1 MGLKLEWEFLQLQ
14 KQKLISHVLLDK
26 KGISIW
32 MKILKCKAEKNGR
45 RNEME
50 RALAFGVG
58 GKEREGS

>member
-1 MGLKLEWEFLQLQ
+1 
-14 KQKLISHVLLDK
+14 
-26 KGISIW
+26 

-58 GKEREGS
+58 GKEREKGLNEELILKVGDDNLNLKS

>member
-32 MKILKCKAEKNGR
+32 MKILRVIIVTE
-45 RNEME
+45 
-50 RALAFGVG
+50 L
-58 GKEREGS
+58 

>member
-1 MGLKLEWEFLQLQ
+1 
-14 KQKLISHVLLDK
+14 
-26 KGISIW
+26 

-58 GKEREGS
+58 GKEREKEVKRRANIESWG